1 MTFFSPLKKSS
12 KKKDS
17 NKPKRPT
24 TAFMLWLNDT
34 REQIKKDSPGI
45 KITEIAKKGGEMWRE
60 LKDKSKWEEK
70 AAKDK
75 QRYLDEMKDYKPTA
89 DDSDEEDTGKSKAA
103 STKRKK
109 ESPTKKSVN
118 TSGSFKSKEY
128 ISEDDSSSSED
139 NKKKKNKDSEPEKK
153 KIKVSMANK
162 VIGIIINNYSISY
175 F

>member
-1 MTFFSPLKKSS
+1 
-12 KKKDS
+12 
-17 NKPKRPT
+17 
-24 TAFMLWLNDT
+24 MLWLNET
-34 REQIKKDSPGI
+34 REQIKKENPGI
-45 KITEIAKKGGEMWRE
+45 KITEIAKKGGEMWKE

-89 DDSDEEDTGKSKAA
+89 GGHSDEEDTASKSKSPAK
-103 STKRKK
+103 KRKK

-128 ISEDDSSSSED
+128 ISDDDSSSSED
-139 NKKKKNKDSEPEKK
+139 KKKETKSEDELSEPEKK
-153 KIKVSMANK
+153 KNK
-162 VIGIIINNYSISY
+162 VNYSQQIEWIIS